1 MTKGTILVID
11 DQKELADL
19 VRRSLEQDGFDV
31 ILAPDGTSGLKIA
44 TAHRPDLV
52 VLDLSMPDIDGLE
65 VCQRL
70 KRDPRQARIPILV
83 LSARASADDRIL
95 GLELGADDYL
105 VKPFVPRELVARVK
119 ALLRRSGD
127 GRATSAVIR
136 MGELTVDL
144 DAHHATFGGKPLPL
158 TAAEFRIL
166 AHLALHP
173 GRAFSRDEIIE
184 AALQSDAAVT
194 ERTVDAHMVGIRKA
208 LGDAGEY
215 VQTVR
220 SVGYRLLTADEIE
233 SQTRERE

>member
-11 DQKELADL
+11 DEKELADL
-19 VRRSLEQDGFDV
+19 VRRSLEQEGFDV
-31 ILAPDGTSGLKIA
+31 ILAMDGTSGLKIA

-70 KRDPRQARIPILV
+70 KGDPRHVRIPILV
-83 LSARASADDRIL
+83 LSARASAADRIL

-119 ALLRRSGD
+119 ALLRRPGD
-127 GRATSAVIR
+127 RTATTAAVR
-136 MGELTVDL
+136 MGDLIVDL
-144 DAHHATFGGKPLPL
+144 HAHHATLRGKPLPL

-166 AHLALHP
+166 AFLALHP

-208 LGDAGEY
+208 LGDAAEY

-220 SVGYRLLTADEIE
+220 SVGYRMLTADEIE
-233 SQTRERE
+233 SQTRPGE

>member
-11 DQKELADL
+11 DQKDLADL
-19 VRRSLEQDGFDV
+19 VRRSLEQEGFDV
-31 ILAPDGTSGLKIA
+31 ILAMDGTSGLKIA
-44 TAHRPDLV
+44 TDHRPDLV

-70 KRDPRQARIPILV
+70 KGDPRHVRIPILV
-83 LSARASADDRIL
+83 LSARASAAERIL

-119 ALLRRSGD
+119 ALLRRPGD
-127 GRATSAVIR
+127 RTATTAAVR
-136 MGELTVDL
+136 MGDLTVDL
-144 DAHHATFGGKPLPL
+144 HAHHATLRGKPVPL

-166 AHLALHP
+166 AHLALHA

-184 AALQSDAAVT
+184 AALHSDAAVT

-208 LGDAGEY
+208 LGDAAEY

-220 SVGYRLLTADEIE
+220 TVGYRMLTADEIE
-233 SQTRERE
+233 GQMRGRG